1 MATKELLLL
10 TLMMVMIST
19 LILKVVKIEMKMM
32 IT

>member
-10 TLMMVMIST
+10 TLTMVMIST